1 MPTSRISASSYT
13 LQQDRRPVMTD
24 RLIRKIIEGQEIVTS
39 TADTTVSDAAG
50 LMREKHIGAVIVVEN
65 GRLAGIFT
73 ERDALFR
80 VVAEGRDV
88 KTTRLAD
95 VMTRNP
101 QTVKPDQPFSV
112 ALQMMYGGK
121 FRHVPVVE
129 DGRPVGIISARD
141 ALGPELEAFVFE
153 LLRQEQVE
161 NILA

>member
-1 MPTSRISASSYT
+1 MS
-13 LQQDRRPVMTD
+13 D
-24 RLIRKIIEGQEIVTS
+24 RLISKIIEDQEIVT
-39 TADTTVSDAAG
+39 TPADTTVKDAAR
-50 LMREKHIGAVIVVEN
+50 LMRENHIGAVIVVGEN

-80 VVAEGRDV
+80 VVAEGRDG
-88 KTTRLAD
+88 KTTKLAD

-101 QTVKPDQPFSV
+101 QTVKPDQRFSV

-141 ALGPELEAFVFE
+141 ALGPELEAFVYE

>member
-1 MPTSRISASSYT
+1 MA
-13 LQQDRRPVMTD
+13 D
-24 RLIRKIIEGQEIVTS
+24 RLIKKIIEGQEVVTS
-39 TADTTVSDAAG
+39 TADTTVADAAR

-65 GRLAGIFT
+65 GKLAGIFT

-88 KTTRLAD
+88 QNTRLAD

-101 QTVKPDQPFSV
+101 QTVKPDQPFSI

-121 FRHVPVVE
+121 FRVPVVE

-141 ALGPELEAFVFE
+141 ALGPELEAFVYE

>member
-1 MPTSRISASSYT
+1 MQAAAVI
-13 LQQDRRPVMTD
+13 PVYN
-24 RLIRKIIEGQEIVTS
+24 R
-39 TADTTVSDAAG
+39 AG
-50 LMREKHIGAVIVVEN
+50 LLSSLLATVTAQTVPFTRVIVVDN
-65 GRLAGIFT
+65 GRVAGIFT

-88 KTTRLAD
+88 RTTRLAQ

-101 QTVKPDQPFSV
+101 QTVNPEQPFSA

-141 ALGPELEAFVFE
+141 AMGPELEAFVFE
-153 LLRQEQVE
+153 LLRQEHVE
-161 NILA
+161 NVLA